1 MALIFSAPLTST
13 VSDFDAAQA
22 NGSSVDPRGLVA
34 PVPGYIEIRVAPDG
48 SPALMSQIDAS
59 EAETGG
65 GVRSEIDYVPE
76 SNAERW
82 YVWDVYFE
90 TITAGDQ
97 ITFMQIHDSPDGGES
112 PVKYPNFEFQ
122 VQGGY
127 VFATVP
133 LNCPSEATS
142 TGRPPPQKRV
152 ALQTGRWITCA
163 LHANWGTDSSGY
175 LEAYYDGRLLARE
188 MSRAC
193 GYTDAT
199 GPYWKLGLYEFAHA
213 GVTGTSRAWYRNAK
227 LYSTGH
233 TARDVLGLQP
243 GSDIRLPNIG
253 YKFN

>member
-13 VSDFDAAQA
+13 VTSFDAAQA
-22 NGSSVDPRGLVA
+22 NGSSVDPRGLMA

-59 EAETGG
+59 EAEAGG

-76 SNAERW
+76 ANAERW

-90 TITAGDQ
+90 TIAAADL
-97 ITFMQIHDSPDGGES
+97 ITFMQVHDSPDGGES

-122 VQGGY
+122 IQSGY
-127 VFATVP
+127 VFASVP

-142 TGRPPPQKRV
+142 SSRLPPQRRV
-152 ALQTGRWITCA
+152 PVPFGRWVTCA
-163 LHANWGTDSSGY
+163 VHANWATDSNGF
-175 LEAYYDGRLLARE
+175 LEAFFDGRLLARD
-188 MSRAC
+188 MNRAC
-193 GYTDAT
+193 GYADAT

-233 TARDVLGLQP
+233 TAVEILGRDAGALVNLARLG
-243 GSDIRLPNIG
+243 GA
-253 YKFN
+253 